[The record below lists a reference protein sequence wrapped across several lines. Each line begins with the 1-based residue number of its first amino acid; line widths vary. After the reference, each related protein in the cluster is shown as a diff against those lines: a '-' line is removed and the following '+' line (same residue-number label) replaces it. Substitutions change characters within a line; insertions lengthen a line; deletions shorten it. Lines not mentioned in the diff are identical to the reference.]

1 MISSGD
7 IAKLATRLRVGQRVI
22 EKDYVLSWLLV
33 GIAESELRNELA
45 FKGGTALKKVYY
57 PDYRFSEDLD
67 FTLPGDLPHND
78 LVQAF
83 EPVFVWLEREVNL
96 TLAVRREE
104 QSIFD
109 STTLLVNY
117 VGPLRASLG
126 SRHVKADF
134 TRGELLLHPLADGT
148 LQAPSYDD
156 YRTGVTLPT
165 YSLEEILTEKL
176 CALVGRTEPRD
187 LYDVYWLF
195 ESRDVDLSFLPDS
208 FARKCEHKK
217 QDSTRLYGMLADKQ
231 TTFARLWAS
240 RLKQQVTELPDLKMV
255 LRVVRKH
262 VRELG
267 PP

>member
-7 IAKLATRLRVGQRVI
+7 VAKLATRLRVGQRVI

-67 FTLPGDLPHND
+67 FTLRGDLPHND

-83 EPVFVWLEREVNL
+83 EPLFVWLKREVNL
-96 TLAVRREE
+96 TLEVRREE
-104 QSIFD
+104 QSILD

-148 LQAPSYDD
+148 LHAPSYDD
-156 YRTGVTLPT
+156 YPTGVTLPT

-176 CALVGRTEPRD
+176 CALIGRTEPRD

-195 ESRDVDLSFLPDS
+195 EWGDVDLTFVPHS
-208 FARKCEHKK
+208 FARKCAHKG
-217 QDSTRLYGMLADKQ
+217 QDPTRLYD
-231 TTFARLWAS
+231 
-240 RLKQQVTELPDLKMV
+240 V
-255 LRVVRKH
+255 LRGRRARFEKEWAIRLSVQ
-262 VRELG
+262 VREL
-267 PP
+267 PEFNEVL